1 MAIDFSSPDG
11 TDAYEMQAEIDKL
24 KELQP
29 HFWKVMTGEEKP
41 EYCGKCDYCRETKM
55 LNGFVHASEIEV

>member
-1 MAIDFSSPDG
+1 MARVKG
-11 TDAYEMQAEIDKL
+11 AM
-24 KELQP
+24 
-29 HFWKVMTGEEKP
+29 MTGEEKP